1 MQNLYLAL
9 LIIPCFIRADSVETS
24 DGSLLRGKIL
34 GMVDGNLTIETSF
47 SGKIKIPYTKIATI
61 NSDNE
66 ISLRLDDNRTFD
78 GLIEKAEDKLLTI
91 RGSNQT
97 FPFLRLNIYGTLI
110 RLTH

>member
-1 MQNLYLAL
+1 
-9 LIIPCFIRADSVETS
+9 
-24 DGSLLRGKIL
+24 
-34 GMVDGNLTIETSF
+34 MVDGNLTIETSF

-97 FPFLRLNIYGTLI
+97 FPEIKHLWDADSSDPLI
-110 RLTH
+110 WRHRKMHWPCR